1 MVSVRE
7 LEAVWKEEGE
17 IEVQRGGGYRE
28 ENGERNLDSAD
39 YRSFV
44 IPGI

>member
-1 MVSVRE
+1 M
-7 LEAVWKEEGE
+7 EGGG
-17 IEVQRGGGYRE
+17 RNRSSAGGGGGGGGYRE